1 MPIIDAIQKNK
12 QQVFMDLYKPAHEK
26 VYRFVKTLIWDKEEA
41 KDIVN
46 ETALIA
52 FEKFETI
59 KNKDLFVAYLFGIAS
74 NLCKKNYRIKKI
86 KAVFDW
92 TKADD
97 NEAWQNAEEN
107 INTFELNKLLE
118 HLSFE
123 QRRAL
128 LLFELSGFSYEEI
141 SKIEKCSLS
150 AVKSRIFSAKK
161 ILQKVI
167 NKEDA
172 YIQNKLFKS
181 IVA

>member
-1 MPIIDAIQKNK
+1 
-12 QQVFMDLYKPAHEK
+12 
-26 VYRFVKTLIWDKEEA
+26 
-41 KDIVN
+41 
-46 ETALIA
+46 
-52 FEKFETI
+52 
-59 KNKDLFVAYLFGIAS
+59 
-74 NLCKKNYRIKKI
+74 
-86 KAVFDW
+86 
-92 TKADD
+92 
-97 NEAWQNAEEN
+97 
-107 INTFELNKLLE
+107 LE

>member
-1 MPIIDAIQKNK
+1 MHYHQSIQNK
-12 QQVFMDLYKPAHEK
+12 QQVFMDLYKPAHERL
-26 VYRFVKTLIWDKEEA
+26 YRFVQTLVWDKEEA

-52 FEKFETI
+52 FEKLENI
-59 KNKDLFVAYLFGIAS
+59 KDKDFFVAYLFSIAS
-74 NLCKKNYRIKKI
+74 NLCKKHYRIKKI

-92 TKADD
+92 TKAD
-97 NEAWQNAEEN
+97 NNKAWQHAESQ
-107 INTFELNKLLE
+107 IISFELNNLLQ

-128 LLFELSGFSYEEI
+128 LLFELLGFSYDEI

-150 AVKSRIFSAKK
+150 AFKSRIFSAKK
-161 ILQKVI
+161 VLKKILD
-167 NKEDA
+167 KEDFQL
-172 YIQNKLFKS
+172 QNNLFKS

>member
-1 MPIIDAIQKNK
+1 
-12 QQVFMDLYKPAHEK
+12 MDLYKPAHERL
-26 VYRFVKTLIWDKEEA
+26 YRFVQTLVWDKEEA

-46 ETALIA
+46 ETVLIS
-52 FEKFETI
+52 FEKFDAI
-59 KNKDLFVAYLFGIAS
+59 INKDFFLSYLFSIAS
-74 NLCKKNYRIKKI
+74 NLCKKHYRIKKI

-92 TKADD
+92 TKAD
-97 NEAWQNAEEN
+97 NNKAWQHSESQVNS
-107 INTFELNKLLE
+107 FELNNLLQ

-128 LLFELSGFSYEEI
+128 LLFELSGFSYDEI

-161 ILQKVI
+161 LLKKILD
-167 NKEDA
+167 KEDF
-172 YIQNKLFKS
+172 QLQHNLFKS